1 MTLSFYTSYFIDLF
15 LFVTLYVSV
24 IEILFF
30 YFFPCYLSVNT
41 DECRRWLR
49 RKFSTKKGKVYR

>member
-1 MTLSFYTSYFIDLF
+1 MTLSFYTSYFTNIL

-30 YFFPCYLSVNT
+30 YFLPCYLSVNT
-41 DECRRWLR
+41 DE
-49 RKFSTKKGKVYR
+49 S